1 MRFQFEDNGLN
12 TWLEHMDEIIIVGD
26 RVLIRPDD
34 GERQTKTGLYLPAT
48 VVDQDNVNVGQV
60 VRVGPGYVIPN
71 PEYSDSETWAPSKNV
86 VRYLPLQAQPGDTAF
101 FLRKEMIQFTFKEEN
116 FVIVPHS
123 AILALVRT
131 TADDI
136 LNELEDNLGD
146 LDDLIDT

>member
-1 MRFQFEDNGLN
+1 
-12 TWLEHMDEIIIVGD
+12 MDEIIIVGD

-71 PEYSDSETWAPSKNV
+71 PEYSDSESWAPSKNV

-101 FLRKEMIQFTFKEEN
+101 FLRKEMIQFTFKDEN
-116 FVIVPHS
+116 YVIVPHS

-136 LNELEDNLGD
+136 LNDLKDNLD
-146 LDDLIDT
+146 DIDDLLDA

>member
-1 MRFQFEDNGLN
+1 
-12 TWLEHMDEIIIVGD
+12 MDEIIIVGD

-101 FLRKEMIQFTFKEEN
+101 FLRKEMIQFTFKDEN

>member
-1 MRFQFEDNGLN
+1 
-12 TWLEHMDEIIIVGD
+12 MDEIIIVGD
-26 RVLIRPDD
+26 RVLIRPHD

-146 LDDLIDT
+146 LDDLMDT

>member
-1 MRFQFEDNGLN
+1 MRFQFVETVLEDM
-12 TWLEHMDEIIIVGD
+12 EEIIIVGD

-48 VVDQDNVNVGQV
+48 VVDQDNVNIGQV

-71 PEYSDSETWAPSKNV
+71 PDYTDSESWAPSKEV

-101 FLRKEMIQFTFKEEN
+101 FLRKEMIQFTFKDEN

-123 AILALVRT
+123 AILALVRSS
-131 TADDI
+131 ADDI

-146 LDDLIDT
+146 LDDLMDT

>member
-1 MRFQFEDNGLN
+1 
-12 TWLEHMDEIIIVGD
+12 MDEIIIVGD
-26 RVLIRPDD
+26 RVLIRPLD

-101 FLRKEMIQFTFKEEN
+101 FLRKEMIQFTFKDED

>member
-1 MRFQFEDNGLN
+1 
-12 TWLEHMDEIIIVGD
+12 MDEIIIVGD
-26 RVLIRPDD
+26 RVLIRPHD
-34 GERQTKTGLYLPAT
+34 GEKQTKTGLYLPAT

-101 FLRKEMIQFTFKEEN
+101 FLRKEMIQITFKDED

-123 AILALVRT
+123 AILALVRA

-146 LDDLIDT
+146 LDDLLDT

>member
-1 MRFQFEDNGLN
+1 
-12 TWLEHMDEIIIVGD
+12 MDEIIIVGD

-48 VVDQDNVNVGQV
+48 VVDQDNVNMGQV

-71 PEYSDSETWAPSKNV
+71 PDYSDSESWAPTRDV
-86 VRYLPLQAQPGDTAF
+86 ARYLPLQAKPGDTAF
-101 FLRKEMIQFTFKEEN
+101 FLRKEMVQITYKDEH

-131 TADDI
+131 PTNDI
-136 LNELEDNLGD
+136 LDELEDNLGD
-146 LDDLIDT
+146 IDNLLDT

>member
-1 MRFQFEDNGLN
+1 
-12 TWLEHMDEIIIVGD
+12 MDEIIIVGD

-60 VRVGPGYVIPN
+60 VRVGPGYIIPN
-71 PEYSDSETWAPSKNV
+71 PEYSDSEAWAPSRDV

-101 FLRKEMIQFTFKEEN
+101 FLRKETIQFTFKDEN

-136 LNELEDNLGD
+136 LNELEDNMGD
-146 LDDLIDT
+146 IDDLLDT

>member
-1 MRFQFEDNGLN
+1 
-12 TWLEHMDEIIIVGD
+12 MDEIIIVGD

>member
-1 MRFQFEDNGLN
+1 ME
-12 TWLEHMDEIIIVGD
+12 EIIIVGD

-48 VVDQDNVNVGQV
+48 VIDQDLVNVGQV
-60 VRVGPGYVIPN
+60 VRIGPGYVIPN
-71 PEYSDSETWAPSKNV
+71 PEYSDSESWAPSKNV

-101 FLRKEMIQFTFKEEN
+101 FLRKEMIEITFKDEN

-123 AILALVRT
+123 AILALIRSP
-131 TADDI
+131 ADDI

-146 LDDLIDT
+146 IDDLLEE

>member
-1 MRFQFEDNGLN
+1 
-12 TWLEHMDEIIIVGD
+12 MDEIIIVGD

-34 GERQTKTGLYLPAT
+34 GEKQTKTGLYLPAT

-71 PEYSDSETWAPSKNV
+71 PEYSDNESWAPSKNV
-86 VRYLPLQAQPGDTAF
+86 ARYLPLQAQPGDTAF
-101 FLRKEMIQFTFKEEN
+101 FLRKEMIQITFRDEH

-123 AILALVRT
+123 AILALVRSS
-131 TADDI
+131 ADDI

-146 LDDLIDT
+146 IDNLLDT